1 MKVLRL
7 LLCFVMLA
15 SAPVAFAQGGW
26 PARPVKLIVPYP
38 SGGEADFLA
47 RVLAQKMSE
56 GWGQAVLV
64 ENRPGATG
72 NIGTEFVAKSPP
84 DGYTLLIGSDI
95 QFAISPASG
104 VKLPYDPEKDFEPVS
119 IIVLANLVLLAHPS
133 LAANNVQ
140 GLVALAKSQPGK
152 INYASTGTGGNDH
165 LGFEILKLR
174 GGFDLTHVPYKGQGA
189 ALPDLVSGQV
199 QLAMFGIAS
208 TLPYVKTGKLKALA
222 VASAKR
228 VAVLPDVPTIAESAF
243 PGFELNISWGVYAPA
258 GTPKDVIAKIHAEV
272 VRVVKLADVRERLSA
287 VGQEP
292 IGSTPQQLA
301 ARMREERAKWAKV
314 ILDAGIKIEQ

>member
-1 MKVLRL
+1 MKDLSSAALLRHAR
-7 LLCFVMLA
+7 VRTGRVRTRGLA
-15 SAPVAFAQGGW
+15 GQAGEARRAL
-26 PARPVKLIVPYP
+26 PA
-38 SGGEADFLA
+38 GGEADFLA

-56 GWGQAVLV
+56 GWSQAVLV

-133 LAANNVQ
+133 LAASNVQ
-140 GLVALAKSQPGK
+140 ELVALAKSRPGK

-189 ALPDLVSGQV
+189 ALPDLVSGRV

-243 PGFELNISWGVYAPA
+243 PGFRAEHLLGCVCTGRYTQGRHREDPRRSRARREPCRCARATQCRRPGADRRARPSNSLRACARSALNGP
-258 GTPKDVIAKIHAEV
+258 
-272 VRVVKLADVRERLSA
+272 R
-287 VGQEP
+287 
-292 IGSTPQQLA
+292 
-301 ARMREERAKWAKV
+301 
-314 ILDAGIKIEQ
+314 